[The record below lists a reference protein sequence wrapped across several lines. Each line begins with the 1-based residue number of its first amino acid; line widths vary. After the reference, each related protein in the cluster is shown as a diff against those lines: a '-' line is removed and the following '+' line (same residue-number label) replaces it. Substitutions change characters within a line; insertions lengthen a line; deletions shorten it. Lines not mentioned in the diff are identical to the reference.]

1 MIRDEIVEFP
11 YQGVINRVVYGEGD
25 EEDTVLEIYNGVMD
39 ETTQRDLDGRT
50 LQTAPYVVSIPLVT
64 DAEGNYIIPK
74 KGDEVTVTRYG
85 DTIQL
90 TVDNSEPS
98 QLKGVSIYCTR
109 KKW

>member
-11 YQGVINRVVYGEGD
+11 YQGVINRTIYGVGD
-25 EEDTVLEIYNGVMD
+25 EEDTIVEVYNGVMD

-64 DAEGNYIIPK
+64 DDGGNYIIPK

-85 DTIQL
+85 ETIQL

-98 QLKGVSIYCTR
+98 QLRGVSIYCTR

>member
-11 YQGVINRVVYGEGD
+11 YNGVISRTIYGVGD
-25 EEDTVLEIYNGVMD
+25 EEDTIVEVYNGVMD

-50 LQTAPYVVSIPLVT
+50 LQTAPYVVSIPLTT
-64 DAEGNYIIPK
+64 DDGGNYIIPK

-85 DTIQL
+85 ETIKL

>member
-11 YQGVINRVVYGEGD
+11 YRGVINRAIYGEGD
-25 EEDTVLEIYNGVMD
+25 EEDSVLRIYDGVMD

-50 LQTAPYVVSIPLVT
+50 LQTAPYVVSIPLVK
-64 DAEGNYIIPK
+64 DKNGNYIIPQ

-85 DTIQL
+85 NTLQL
-90 TVDNSEPS
+90 TVDNAEPS
-98 QLKGVSIYCTR
+98 QLRGVSIYCTR